1 MQQEYILKRENI
13 NIKMGEGNG
22 GGVTSQ
28 SVLLMNSVG
37 NTEHST
43 ASLENHENCIDLKQG
58 WGKLTEELEQQQ
70 MIW

>member
-1 MQQEYILKRENI
+1 M
-13 NIKMGEGNG
+13 G